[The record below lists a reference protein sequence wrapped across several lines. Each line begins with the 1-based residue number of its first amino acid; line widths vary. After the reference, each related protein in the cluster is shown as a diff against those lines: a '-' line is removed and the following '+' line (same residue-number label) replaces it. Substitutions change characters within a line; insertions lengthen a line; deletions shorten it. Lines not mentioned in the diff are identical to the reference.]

1 MKVMTLNPLPAP
13 INAKINIPGSKS
25 YTNRALIIASLSE
38 NPVKIFNPLIC
49 NDTQAMAHCLKAL
62 GFSVVFKKNLI
73 EVRSDLKTVKK
84 TCKLN
89 ACFSG
94 TTIRFMLALS
104 VVTSGTKTI
113 FGKDQLNKRPIGE
126 LVLALSRLGAKIK
139 YLQKAGFPPLKVF
152 PARLKKKAVEIRGN
166 ISSQFLS
173 ALLMVAPVIDGLK
186 IKVKGQQISKPYID
200 MTISIM
206 DYFGVKVKNNGY
218 RNYFVPPNQKYLAK
232 DYTVEGDLSSAG
244 YFFAIAALTKS
255 TISVGNLNFLSKQAD
270 MKLLRIL
277 SEMGSKI
284 SFAKN
289 RITVAG
295 KGVKPVDI
303 NMQDCPDQIPTV
315 AVLAAF
321 AFGMS
326 KISGISSLRIKETDR
341 VFALQQEL
349 KKMGIQTAASKN
361 TLTIYGGNPKAC
373 SIKTYGD
380 HRMAMSFAT
389 AGTKLAGMKIIN
401 PDVVNKTFPQFW
413 QRLAALG
420 SKTSV
425 KEYKNI
431 TLIGMRRSG
440 KTTTAKILSRKL
452 NKPYLELDELIAKKA
467 SCSIAQIV
475 AKHGWQFFRN
485 LESEVVAKA
494 SLQEG
499 EIISTGGGVILNPDN
514 VKALKK
520 KGALV
525 WLKTSLPQLIQRTKN
540 DKSRPPLTENKD
552 QKTEIAEV
560 LKLRKDL
567 YEKAADLVIET
578 DYQSR
583 EEIADQI
590 IREVNYA
597 GN

>member
-1 MKVMTLNPLPAP
+1 MKAISLTPLLAP
-13 INAKINIPGSKS
+13 VDAKISIPGSKS

-49 NDTQAMAHCLKAL
+49 DDTRAMAHCLKAL

-73 EVRSDLKTVKK
+73 EVRSDLKAVKK

-89 ACFSG
+89 AHLSG

-104 VVTSGTKTI
+104 VATSGTKTI

-126 LVLALSRLGAKIK
+126 LVLALSELGAKIK
-139 YLQKAGFPPLKVF
+139 YLQKEGFPPLKVF
-152 PARLKKKAVEIRGN
+152 PARLKKKTVGINGT

-173 ALLMVAPVIDGLK
+173 ALLMIAPAIKGLEL
-186 IKVKGQQISKPYID
+186 KVKGKQISRPYID
-200 MTISIM
+200 MTIDLM
-206 DYFGVKVKNNGY
+206 NYFGVRVVNKGY
-218 RNYFVPPNQKYLAK
+218 RSYFVSPDQKYLAK

-255 TISVGNLNFLSKQAD
+255 TISVENLNPLSKQAD

-295 KGVKPVDI
+295 EGVKPVDI

-321 AFGMS
+321 ASGMS

-349 KKMGIQTAASKN
+349 KKMGIKTAASKN
-361 TLTIYGGNPKAC
+361 TLTIWGGNPKAC

-380 HRMAMSFAT
+380 HRMAMSFAI

-413 QRLAALG
+413 QRLAVLG

-440 KTTTAKILSRKL
+440 KTTIAKILSRKL
-452 NKPYLELDELIAKKA
+452 NKPYLELDELIARKA
-467 SCSIAQIV
+467 NCSIAQIV

-485 LESEVVAKA
+485 LELEIVAKA

-499 EIISTGGGVILNPDN
+499 KIISTGGGVILDPDN

-520 KGALV
+520 KGMLV
-525 WLKTSLPQLIQRTKN
+525 WLKASLPVLIQRIKN
-540 DKSRPPLTENKD
+540 DCSHPPLTSNKD
-552 QKTEIAEV
+552 EKAETAEV

-567 YEKAADLVIET
+567 YEKAADLVVET
-578 DYQSR
+578 DRQSA

-590 IREVNYA
+590 IREANYA
-597 GN
+597 GC